1 MACESGNFTIAD
13 LDRKADYGPLNRLST
28 HLVKLN
34 SIGERRGKTPA
45 ALDCRVRPVT

>member
-13 LDRKADYGPLNRLST
+13 SDRVADYDPLNGLST
-28 HLVKLN
+28 DLVKPN

-45 ALDCRVRPVT
+45 ALDDR